1 MIAGR
6 RGVGRLVD
14 MSDRKSPLDELTADN
29 NEVLRAS
36 RESDVVDHRID
47 PTMMMGMLRK
57 TPAERLETAAAAAR
71 GLHKFL
77 SGVRIPKK

>member
-6 RGVGRLVD
+6 RGVGRIANMND
-14 MSDRKSPLDELTADN
+14 AKSPLDSLTADN

-36 RESDVVDHRID
+36 RDSDVVDWRID
-47 PTMMMGMLRK
+47 GSMMMAMLRK

-77 SGVRIPKK
+77 SGVRNANK